1 MGLDTDTRPADFK
14 TLRLRRKPCLLLLLL
29 LLPPLPLKT
38 HSFHGFSC
46 QARGT
51 FAATAFLCGV
61 IQRLARG

>member
-14 TLRLRRKPCLLLLLL
+14 TLRQSERKPCLLLLL
-29 LLPPLPLKT
+29 PLPLKT

-46 QARGT
+46 QARDT
-51 FAATAFLCGV
+51 FAAAAFLCGV

>member
-14 TLRLRRKPCLLLLLL
+14 SLRLRRKPCLLLPLLL
-29 LLPPLPLKT
+29 KI

-51 FAATAFLCGV
+51 FAAATVLSGV

>member
-14 TLRLRRKPCLLLLLL
+14 TLTLRRKPCLPLLL

-46 QARGT
+46 QARDT
-51 FAATAFLCGV
+51 FAAAAAFLCGV